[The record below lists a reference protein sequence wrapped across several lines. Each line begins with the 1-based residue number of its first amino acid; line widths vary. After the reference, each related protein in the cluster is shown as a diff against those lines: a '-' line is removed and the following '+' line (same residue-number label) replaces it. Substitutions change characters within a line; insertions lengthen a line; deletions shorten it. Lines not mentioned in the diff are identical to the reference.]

1 MCIIIYLCVSFMRW
15 VYLYIEGCLVINTL
29 SETDL
34 IRRMFACVCLR
45 VINNLY
51 PGITV
56 LRNITP

>member
-1 MCIIIYLCVSFMRW
+1 MRW